1 MPIQHVR
8 ECKSLQDFS
17 VRPHS
22 HSSQKHWKLL
32 FSCICLP
39 PYSFHRC
46 SKNLLTSG
54 ASRVASARAGWAEAH
69 GRVCIGKGNRKCWA
83 VKEQGT
89 HATGSS
95 ETKTRTVAGLRVCPA
110 ILCLD
115 KGVQNLRLW
124 EQTSGLGSP
133 VLHTQP
139 HCSGGRSPLRA
150 GRAK

>member
-1 MPIQHVR
+1 MQILTGFLCQTTQ
-8 ECKSLQDFS
+8 SLF
-17 VRPHS
+17 P
-22 HSSQKHWKLL
+22 KTLEIALL
-32 FSCICLP
+32 LHLLTTLLLP
-39 PYSFHRC
+39 QVFQ
-46 SKNLLTSG
+46 NLLTSG
-54 ASRVASARAGWAEAH
+54 ASRIASARAGWAEAH